1 MMNALLLVALLA
13 GGDWAGVPTFAS
25 LPTPAVAAMA
35 QEGLGF
41 TDYVKLAEGKITT
54 QRRKTPADKSGVH
67 VAAFGIMRTS
77 QETLWDAIADCERQP
92 EFMPH
97 FEACSTVTPDHP
109 LPPNERWNMNRLSF
123 GVFPLKVKIEVIQHA
138 VLDKP
143 NRLTWGKVKGDTKVS
158 EGYWRIISLDK
169 THQLLAYDT
178 LSDPG
183 AAVPD
188 VVQRMLTE
196 RDLPNTVEAMRKRVE
211 DGLGKR

>member
-1 MMNALLLVALLA
+1 M
-13 GGDWAGVPTFAS
+13 T
-25 LPTPAVAAMA
+25 AMA
-35 QEGLGF
+35 SEGLGF
-41 TDYVKLAEGKITT
+41 VDYVNLAEGKIIT
-54 QRRKTPADKSGVH
+54 QRRATPADKSGVH

-77 QETLWDAIADCERQP
+77 QEVLWNTVADCERQP

-97 FEACSTVTPDHP
+97 FDLCETVAPDKP
-109 LPPNERWNMNRLSF
+109 LPPNERWNLNRLSF
-123 GVFPLKVKIEVIQHA
+123 GVFPFKARIEVIQHA

-143 NRLTWGKVKGDTKVS
+143 NRLSWSRVKGDTKVS
-158 EGYWRIISLDK
+158 EGYWRIIPLDK
-169 THQLLAYDT
+169 KHQLLAYDT

-196 RDLPNTVEAMRKRVE
+196 HDLPKTVEAVRQRVE